1 MPQRDIFH
9 DVVKS
14 ALIKDGWTITH
25 DPFILP
31 FGVHNLYIDLGAE
44 RAIIAAEKT
53 GRKIAVEIK
62 SFIGRSEVDDLEN
75 ALGQYILYRSLLQRR
90 EPERTLYLA
99 VPMSAYNSIFST
111 PLGRVVV
118 ESERL
123 KLIVFEPIEEVIQQ
137 WTH

>member
-118 ESERL
+118 ESECL
-123 KLIVFEPIEEVIQQ
+123 KLIVFEPTEEVIQQ